1 MSSLINNS
9 TIPNLLNYVSTARLS
24 AFCFNKEAT
33 IKIINALNIN
43 QTDDHENISI
53 WMIKLCRSLLLYLP
67 VYNFKNCPDTGI
79 SPGIWKRSNIVK
91 ANLT

>member
-1 MSSLINNS
+1 MYSLINNS

-43 QTDDHENISI
+43 QTDDHENISV

-67 VYNFKNCPDTGI
+67 LSII
-79 SPGIWKRSNIVK
+79 SRIV
-91 ANLT
+91 LTLEYLQVFGRDLT

>member
-1 MSSLINNS
+1 MYSLINNS

-33 IKIINALNIN
+33 IKIIIALNFN

-67 VYNFKNCPDTGI
+67 LSII
-79 SPGIWKRSNIVK
+79 SRIV
-91 ANLT
+91 LTLEYLQVFGRDLT

>member
-1 MSSLINNS
+1 MYSLINNS

-33 IKIINALNIN
+33 IKINALNIN

-67 VYNFKNCPDTGI
+67 LSII
-79 SPGIWKRSNIVK
+79 SRIV
-91 ANLT
+91 LTLEYLQVFGRDLT

>member
-1 MSSLINNS
+1 MYSLINNS

-67 VYNFKNCPDTGI
+67 LSII
-79 SPGIWKRSNIVK
+79 SRIV
-91 ANLT
+91 LTLEYLQVFGRDLT

>member
-1 MSSLINNS
+1 MYSLINNS

-24 AFCFNKEAT
+24 AFCLNKEAT
-33 IKIINALNIN
+33 IKIINAPNIN

-67 VYNFKNCPDTGI
+67 LSII
-79 SPGIWKRSNIVK
+79 SRIV
-91 ANLT
+91 LTLEYLQVFGRDLT

>member
-1 MSSLINNS
+1 MYSLINNS

-33 IKIINALNIN
+33 IKIINAPNIN

-67 VYNFKNCPDTGI
+67 LSII
-79 SPGIWKRSNIVK
+79 SRIV
-91 ANLT
+91 LTLEYLQVFGRDLT

>member
-1 MSSLINNS
+1 MYSLINNS

-33 IKIINALNIN
+33 IKIINALNFN

-67 VYNFKNCPDTGI
+67 LSII
-79 SPGIWKRSNIVK
+79 SRIV
-91 ANLT
+91 LTLEYLQVFGRDLT

>member
-1 MSSLINNS
+1 MYSLINNS
-9 TIPNLLNYVSTARLS
+9 AIPNLLNYVSTARLS

-67 VYNFKNCPDTGI
+67 LSII
-79 SPGIWKRSNIVK
+79 SRIV
-91 ANLT
+91 LTLEYLQVFGRDLT